1 MWDYAKNIVVSADSV
16 TLDDLDRSIVRA
28 LQVAPRGSFSR
39 FADTMGT
46 SEQTVARRY
55 RRLRAAGVVRVTAV
69 VNTEA
74 LGQSTWVVR
83 IQCTPNGT
91 AALAQALAKR
101 QDIGWVSIVGGAAE
115 VVCVARSRSAA
126 DRDDLLLG
134 QLARTAPVLGIS
146 AAMTL
151 HQFRAGRPDDWAGLA
166 GALTSRQEETLRAVA
181 GSTDPAP
188 QGNVST
194 RAGDIDDG
202 DEAILHQLVVDGRS
216 SYAQLGACAGM
227 SEGRAARRLH
237 LLLERGI
244 AVVDV
249 DLSSEALGW
258 NVTAQLWMTTAP
270 ADLHAC
276 GTALAQLP
284 DVTYA
289 AAVTGPH
296 NLTAVVVCRD
306 HRALYRLL
314 TEQVGAV
321 PGIRTLEVSPRT
333 RVVKQA
339 GALVD
344 QARLAT

>member
-1 MWDYAKNIVVSADSV
+1 MSADSV
-16 TLDDLDRSIVRA
+16 IFDDLDRSIVRA
-28 LQVAPRGSFSR
+28 LQVAPRGSFSQ
-39 FADTMGT
+39 FADTLGT

-188 QGNVST
+188 APAPQESGGT
-194 RAGDIDDG
+194 RAGGIDDS
-202 DEAILHQLVVDGRS
+202 DEAILHQLVLDGRS
-216 SYAQLGACAGM
+216 SYTQLGATAGM
-227 SEGRAARRLH
+227 SEGRAARRLN
-237 LLLERGI
+237 LLLEWGI

-258 NVTAQLWMTTAP
+258 KVTAQLWMTTAP

-276 GTALAQLP
+276 GTALAQLA

-339 GALVD
+339 GALVER
-344 QARLAT
+344 ARLAT

>member
-1 MWDYAKNIVVSADSV
+1 MIPDSV

-28 LQVAPRGSFSR
+28 LQVAPRGSFSH
-39 FADTMGT
+39 FADTLGT

-101 QDIGWVSIVGGAAE
+101 QDIGWVSIGGGAAE

-126 DRDDLLLG
+126 DREELLLG

-146 AAMTL
+146 AAMML

-166 GALTSRQEETLRAVA
+166 GALTSQQEEKLRSVA
-181 GSTDPAP
+181 GSTDAAQTPVP
-188 QGNVST
+188 PVGDRPRGS
-194 RAGDIDDG
+194 DIDDG
-202 DEAILHQLVVDGRS
+202 DEAILHQMVLDGRS

-284 DVTYA
+284 DVTFA

-306 HRALYRLL
+306 HSALYRLV

-339 GALVD
+339 GALVA

>member
-1 MWDYAKNIVVSADSV
+1 M
-16 TLDDLDRSIVRA
+16 
-28 LQVAPRGSFSR
+28 
-39 FADTMGT
+39 
-46 SEQTVARRY
+46 
-55 RRLRAAGVVRVTAV
+55 TAV
-69 VNTEA
+69 VNSEA
-74 LGQSTWVVR
+74 LGESTWVVR
-83 IQCTPNGT
+83 IRCTPNGT

-101 QDIGWVSIVGGAAE
+101 QDIGWVSIGGGAAE

-126 DRDDLLLG
+126 DREELLLG
-134 QLARTAPVLGIS
+134 QLARTAPVLGVS

-166 GALTSRQEETLRAVA
+166 GALTSRQEEELRSVA
-181 GSTDPAP
+181 GGADGARTPVP
-188 QGNVST
+188 QV
-194 RAGDIDDG
+194 GDRTPGSEIDDG
-202 DEAILHQLVVDGRS
+202 DEAILNQMVLDGRS

-258 NVTAQLWMTTAP
+258 KVTAQLWMTTAP

-284 DVTYA
+284 DVTFA
-289 AAVTGPH
+289 AAITGPH

-306 HRALYRLL
+306 HRALYRLV

-339 GALVD
+339 GALVAR
-344 QARLAT
+344 ARLTT

>member
-1 MWDYAKNIVVSADSV
+1 MNADFV
-16 TLDDLDRSIVRA
+16 ILDDLDRSIVRA
-28 LQVAPRGSFSR
+28 LQVAPRASFSHL
-39 FADTMGT
+39 ADTLGA

-74 LGQSTWVVR
+74 LGESTWVVR
-83 IQCTPNGT
+83 IRCTPNGT

-101 QDIGWVSIVGGAAE
+101 QDIGWVSIGGGAAE

-126 DRDDLLLG
+126 DREDLLLG

-166 GALTSRQEETLRAVA
+166 GALTSRQEEELRSVA
-181 GSTDPAP
+181 GGADGARTPMSPLSPVGDPT
-188 QGNVST
+188 QGIE
-194 RAGDIDDG
+194 IDDG
-202 DEAILHQLVVDGRS
+202 DEAILRQMVLDGRS
-216 SYAQLGACAGM
+216 SYAQLGACAVM

-237 LLLERGI
+237 LLLQRGI

-258 NVTAQLWMTTAP
+258 KVTAQLWMTTAP

-284 DVTYA
+284 DVTFA

-306 HRALYRLL
+306 HRALYRLV

-339 GALVD
+339 GAMVAR
-344 QARLAT
+344 ARLAT